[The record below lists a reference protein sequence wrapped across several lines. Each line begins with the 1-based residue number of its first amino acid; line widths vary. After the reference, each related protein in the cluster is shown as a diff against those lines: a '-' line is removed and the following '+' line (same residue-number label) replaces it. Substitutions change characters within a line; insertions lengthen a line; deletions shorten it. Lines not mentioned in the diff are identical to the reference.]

1 MAQVTSEHNRVFA
14 PKSWTIGPRWSLGN
28 QAKLFDIT
36 SVWEGQLH
44 PNLLLTEHVSNTA
57 TAKEAADHVTLPLLV
72 PNDGAK
78 GGRL

>member
-1 MAQVTSEHNRVFA
+1 MARVMPEHNRFFA

-28 QAKLFDIT
+28 QAKLTDIT
-36 SVWEGQLH
+36 SVWERQLH

-57 TAKEAADHVTLPLLV
+57 PAKEAADHVTMPLLV